1 MSVTPKPVR
10 MGILSFAHMHTYSY
24 ANCILSNPAC
34 DLVGVADADM
44 NRAEKLASQLGCSAY
59 RSYEELLDVPT
70 LDAVVIGSENVHHK
84 QLTELAA
91 SAGKHILC
99 EKPLATS
106 IQDAEFMIETC
117 KSNGVQLMTAF
128 PCRFSPV
135 MKRLKQM
142 IDSGKSGRILAFR
155 GTNRGSNPGGWFCNP
170 PLSGGGATIDHTVH
184 VTDLMRW
191 LLKEDV
197 SEVYAEISNG
207 IQHQDFDDV
216 SFISMTF
223 PSGVFATL
231 DASWSRPMAFPTWGD
246 VTLEVITDRG
256 TISMDMFSQNLVQY
270 SNRSHNISWYN
281 WGGNM
286 DYGLIDSFVN
296 SLAMGKQVEV
306 SGLDGLK
313 ATEVALCAYQSS
325 QTCTP
330 IKIRS
335 QA

>member
-1 MSVTPKPVR
+1 MSVTPQTVR
-10 MGILSFAHMHTYSY
+10 IGILSFAHMHTYSY
-24 ANCILSNPAC
+24 ANCILKNPGC
-34 DLVGVADADM
+34 ELVGVADIDTV
-44 NRAEKLASQLGCSAY
+44 RAEKMASQLGCRAY
-59 RSYEELLDVPT
+59 SSYEELLAAPN
-70 LDAVVIGSENVHHK
+70 LDAVVIGSENVHHRE
-84 QLTELAA
+84 LTELAA

-106 IQDAEFMIETC
+106 IADAVAMIEIC
-117 KSNGVQLMTAF
+117 KSSGVQLMTAF

-135 MKRLKQM
+135 MKRLKEM
-142 IDSGKSGRILAFR
+142 IESGKAGKILAFR
-155 GTNRGSNPGGWFCNP
+155 GTNRGSNPGGWFCDP
-170 PLSGGGATIDHTVH
+170 SLSGGGATIDHTVH

-191 LLKEDV
+191 LLNEDV

-270 SNRSHNISWYN
+270 SNKSQNVSWHN

-286 DYGLIDSFVN
+286 DYGLIDSFVK
-296 SLAMGKQVEV
+296 SLSMRNNVEI
-306 SGLDGLK
+306 SGMDGLK
-313 ATEVALCAYQSS
+313 ATQVALYAYESS
-325 QTCTP
+325 RTGTP
-330 IKIRS
+330 MRIGEGN
-335 QA
+335 